1 MYKRFFVVCLAVL
14 LFAGIAVA
22 QRTTGVIAGQVT
34 DPQGLAVPGAKVTVS
49 DEATGF
55 KRDITAGEDGSF
67 SVPNLSPASYK
78 VTVTVTNFKTFQTT
92 VTVFVDRTTTVTAKL
107 EIGEATAVVQVESSL
122 ITVDTTKA
130 TVQGTVTGKQID
142 SLPLNGRNFLDLA
155 QLDPGVQTVDG
166 GFFVPFEATQR
177 LVGEVT
183 TGDDLEIDVPKGTL
197 TNRTSGKIYSLRP
210 LGDVLEIVKAGGVF
224 AYARQ
229 AGFLKS

>member
-1 MYKRFFVVCLAVL
+1 MQI
-14 LFAGIAVA
+14 AGI
-22 QRTTGVIAGQVT
+22 Q
-34 DPQGLAVPGAKVTVS
+34 
-49 DEATGF
+49 
-55 KRDITAGEDGSF
+55 
-67 SVPNLSPASYK
+67 
-78 VTVTVTNFKTFQTT
+78 
-92 VTVFVDRTTTVTAKL
+92 
-107 EIGEATAVVQVESSL
+107 AVVAESYAR
-122 ITVDTTKA
+122 IFY
-130 TVQGTVTGKQID
+130 
-142 SLPLNGRNFLDLA
+142 RNS
-155 QLDPGVQTVDG
+155 VDG